1 MPEMQILSQNVL
13 NFRHELR
20 QSQIEFAANCGIS
33 TEALS
38 AIERGIGNP
47 TLKTLQS
54 IAAYVGCSAPALITK
69 HPEFIY

>member
-1 MPEMQILSQNVL
+1 MLELQILSRNVL
-13 NFRHELR
+13 KYRHELG

-38 AIERGIGNP
+38 TIERGVGNP

-54 IAAYVGCSAPALITK
+54 IAAYVGCPVSSLIIEQ
-69 HPEFIY
+69 PNLVY